1 MATARTFLAAL
12 CLALSGCAAT
22 GQPEPSPAAEVTT
35 DGEVT
40 IPADLVISSPRIC
53 AALAV
58 YELADHD
65 DWGLRGTI
73 AATALNGFR
82 VAERVPNCAAGVA
95 VALTA
100 DFSPRR
106 WQDALDAVDAVDAVA
121 SGSYPVPSAC
131 ARATAVVPLSAVSA
145 DSPSAAR
152 AHCVIYDLAFVGGDS

>member
-1 MATARTFLAAL
+1 MIRTLL
-12 CLALSGCAAT
+12 GSLLLILGGCAAT
-22 GQPEPSPAAEVTT
+22 GQPEHATTAAVTT
-35 DGEVT
+35 DGDVT
-40 IPADLVISSPRIC
+40 VPADLVITSPRIC

-82 VAERVPNCAAGVA
+82 AADRVPNCAAGVA

-106 WQDALDAVDAVDAVA
+106 WQDALDAVDAVA
-121 SGSYPVPSAC
+121 SGSYPVPDAC

-152 AHCVIYDLAFVGGDS
+152 AHCVIYDLAFMGEAP

>member
-1 MATARTFLAAL
+1 MIRALLASL
-12 CLALSGCAAT
+12 LLVLGGCAAT

-40 IPADLVISSPRIC
+40 IPADLVITSPRIC

-82 VAERVPNCAAGVA
+82 VADRVPNCAAAVA

-100 DFSPRR
+100 EFSPRR
-106 WQDALDAVDAVDAVA
+106 WQNALDAVDAVA
-121 SGSYPVPSAC
+121 SGSYPVPDAC
-131 ARATAVVPLSAVSA
+131 ARATAVLPLSAVNA
-145 DSPSAAR
+145 GSPSAAR
-152 AHCVIYDLAFVGGDS
+152 AHCVIYDLAFVGGAQ

>member
-1 MATARTFLAAL
+1 MIRALLASL
-12 CLALSGCAAT
+12 LLILGGCAAT
-22 GQPEPSPAAEVTT
+22 GQPEHAPAAAVTT
-35 DGEVT
+35 DGDVT
-40 IPADLVISSPRIC
+40 APADLVITSPRIC

-82 VAERVPNCAAGVA
+82 AADRVPNCAAGVA

-106 WQDALDAVDAVDAVA
+106 WQDALDAVDAVA
-121 SGSYPVPSAC
+121 SGSYPVPDAC
-131 ARATAVVPLSAVSA
+131 ARATAALPLSVVRA

-152 AHCVIYDLAFVGGDS
+152 AHCVIYDLAFVGDAS

>member
-1 MATARTFLAAL
+1 MIRALLASL
-12 CLALSGCAAT
+12 LLLLGGCAAT
-22 GQPEPSPAAEVTT
+22 GQPEPSPAAEVST

-40 IPADLVISSPRIC
+40 IPADLVISNTRIC

-73 AATALNGFR
+73 AATTLNGFL
-82 VAERVPNCAAGVA
+82 AADRVPNCAAGVA

-100 DFSPRR
+100 DFSARR
-106 WQDALDAVDAVDAVA
+106 WQDALDAVDAVV
-121 SGSYPVPSAC
+121 SGSYPVPNAC
-131 ARATAVVPLSAVSA
+131 ARATAVVPLSAVSV

>member
-1 MATARTFLAAL
+1 MIRAL
-12 CLALSGCAAT
+12 FASLLLILGGCAAT
-22 GQPEPSPAAEVTT
+22 GQPEHAPAAAVTT
-35 DGEVT
+35 DGDVT
-40 IPADLVISSPRIC
+40 VPADLVITSPRIC

-82 VAERVPNCAAGVA
+82 AADRVPNCAAGVA

-106 WQDALDAVDAVDAVA
+106 WREALDAVDAVA
-121 SGSYPVPSAC
+121 SGSYPVPDAC
-131 ARATAVVPLSAVSA
+131 ARATAVLPLSAVKA
-145 DSPSAAR
+145 GPPPAAR
-152 AHCVIYDLAFVGGDS
+152 AHCVIYELAFVSEAL

>member
-58 YELADHD
+58 YELSEHD
-65 DWGLRGTI
+65 DWGLRATI
-73 AATALNGFR
+73 AFATLNGFR
-82 VAERVPNCAAGVA
+82 VANSVPNCAAGVA
-95 VALTA
+95 VPLTA

-106 WQDALDAVDAVDAVA
+106 WQDALDAVDAVA
-121 SGSYPVPSAC
+121 SGSYPVPDAC
-131 ARATAVVPLSAVSA
+131 ARATAVLPLSAVNA

-152 AHCVIYDLAFVGGDS
+152 AHCVIYDLAFVGGAP